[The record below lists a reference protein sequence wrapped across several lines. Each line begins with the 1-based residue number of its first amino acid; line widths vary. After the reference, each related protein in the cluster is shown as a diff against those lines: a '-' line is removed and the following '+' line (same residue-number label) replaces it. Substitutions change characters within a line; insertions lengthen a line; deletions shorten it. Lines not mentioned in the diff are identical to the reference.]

1 MKQFLILPLGGLGKR
16 FVSEGYKTYKPFLKI
31 SKKTRI
37 IDNILNNFPKKNTN
51 LIIKHVNKTN
61 VKRANMS
68 EEKDTTNNIDREPK
82 RILLPPKK
90 KKVSL

>member
-37 IDNILNNFPKKNTN
+37 IDNILNNFPKK
-51 LIIKHVNKTN
+51 IPI
-61 VKRANMS
+61 
-68 EEKDTTNNIDREPK
+68 
-82 RILLPPKK
+82 
-90 KKVSL
+90 